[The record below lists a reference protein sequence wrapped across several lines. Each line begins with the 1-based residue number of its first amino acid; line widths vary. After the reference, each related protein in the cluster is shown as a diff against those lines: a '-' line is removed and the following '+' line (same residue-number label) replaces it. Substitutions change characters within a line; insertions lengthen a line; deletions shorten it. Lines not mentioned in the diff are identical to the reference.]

1 MMRKIKLF
9 PTILLSLYILGG
21 CSQVKIIADYDKDS
35 DFPNLKTYMFLPW
48 REINSEM
55 VDDFNKE
62 IFYSAIE
69 NELDARGYKK
79 VSSNAEMAVNIL
91 VIVEKGTAYSA
102 YRGYYNY
109 GGYGYYYPFG
119 MGYSTVRY
127 QAYENLTGTLVIDI
141 FDHKGKKL
149 IWQGVA
155 VGEVKEKSN
164 NRKKKIEKVVSR
176 IFWKYPVQ
184 KKK

>member
-1 MMRKIKLF
+1 MKRIHFLPAVF
-9 PTILLSLYILGG
+9 LSFFIFSG
-21 CSQVKIIADYDKDS
+21 CSQVKIIADYDKNS
-35 DFPNLKTYMFLPW
+35 EFPDHKTYMFLPW
-48 REINSEM
+48 REINSEL
-55 VDDFNKE
+55 VDDLKKE
-62 IFYSAIE
+62 VFYNAVE
-69 NELDARGYKK
+69 NEMNARGYKK
-79 VSSNAEMAVNIL
+79 VTSNAELAVNIM

-127 QAYENLTGTLVIDI
+127 QAYDNLTGTLVIDV

-149 IWQGVA
+149 LWQGVA
-155 VGEVKEKSN
+155 IAEVKEKSN
-164 NRKKKIEKVVSR
+164 NRERNIKKVVSR

-184 KKK
+184 KQK